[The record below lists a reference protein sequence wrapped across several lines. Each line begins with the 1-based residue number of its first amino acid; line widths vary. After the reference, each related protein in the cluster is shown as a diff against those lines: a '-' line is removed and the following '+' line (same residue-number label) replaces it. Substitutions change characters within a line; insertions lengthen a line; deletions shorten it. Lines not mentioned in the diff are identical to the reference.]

1 MLARGWNMNLSTL
14 LRIIFLLMIWLA
26 ASAGC
31 AKYKPINFRGEGFAE
46 DETLKQAG
54 RVRPADP
61 DNKDKW
67 GFSNKSRQIEDEL
80 GIR

>member
-1 MLARGWNMNLSTL
+1 MRLSSL
-14 LRIIFLLMIWLA
+14 LLGTTALA
-26 ASAGC
+26 AVFLTSNAGC
-31 AKYKPINFRGEGFAE
+31 SRHKPINFRGEGFAE